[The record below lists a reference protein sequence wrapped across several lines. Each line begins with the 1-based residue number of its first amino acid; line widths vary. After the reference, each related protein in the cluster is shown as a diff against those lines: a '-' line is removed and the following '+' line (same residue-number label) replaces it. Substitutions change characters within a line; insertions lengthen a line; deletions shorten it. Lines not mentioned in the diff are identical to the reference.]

1 VIDVLIALRAVARP
15 LLSGARL
22 GRGSIRQIVQAETDP
37 ENGGNTMAEIKIAA
51 EPRENFG
58 KGAARQLRREG
69 KIPAVLYGHK
79 QEPVHLSLPEH
90 ELFLALK
97 NSNVLLNLD
106 IVGSKSELAIPK
118 AVSKD
123 PVKRTLEH
131 IDLLL
136 VRLGEKVTV
145 DVPIVTTGEIASGGL
160 LELVLTSLSVE
171 TEATHIPS
179 SIEVS
184 VAGLAEGTQIT
195 AAEVAL
201 PEGTTLVTDGEAV
214 VVHVLTPAA
223 TMVED
228 ESAEGAGGES
238 EGSAE

>member
-1 VIDVLIALRAVARP
+1 
-15 LLSGARL
+15 
-22 GRGSIRQIVQAETDP
+22 
-37 ENGGNTMAEIKIAA
+37 MAEIKISA

-58 KGAARQLRREG
+58 KGAARQLRRDG

-90 ELFLALK
+90 DLFLALK
-97 NSNVLLNLD
+97 NSNVLLSLD
-106 IVGSKSELAIPK
+106 IVGGKSELAIPK

-136 VRLGEKVTV
+136 VRRGEKVTV
-145 DVPIVTTGEIASGGL
+145 DVPVVTTGDVASGGL

-184 VAGLAEGTQIT
+184 VEGLAEGTQIT
-195 AAEVAL
+195 AADVAL
-201 PEGTTLVTDGEAV
+201 PAGTTLVTDAEAV
-214 VVHVLTPAA
+214 VVHVLTPASA
-223 TMVED
+223 MAEEET
-228 ESAEGAGGES
+228 AEGETAAEAGE
-238 EGSAE
+238 

>member
-1 VIDVLIALRAVARP
+1 
-15 LLSGARL
+15 
-22 GRGSIRQIVQAETDP
+22 
-37 ENGGNTMAEIKIAA
+37 MAEIKIAA
-51 EPRENFG
+51 EPRANFG

-90 ELFLALK
+90 DLFLALK
-97 NSNVLLNLD
+97 NSNVLLSLD
-106 IVGSKSELAIPK
+106 IVGGKTELAIPK

-136 VRLGEKVTV
+136 VRRGEKVIV
-145 DVPIVTTGEIASGGL
+145 DVPVVTTGEVASGGL

-171 TEATHIPS
+171 TEATHIPT

-184 VAGLAEGTQIT
+184 VEGLAEGTQIT
-195 AAEVAL
+195 AAQVAL
-201 PEGTTLVTDGEAV
+201 PTGTTLVTDAEAV
-214 VVHVLTPAA
+214 VVHVLTPASA
-223 TMVED
+223 LVED
-228 ESAEGAGGES
+228 ETAGEGGES
-238 EGSAE
+238 EAAAE

>member
-1 VIDVLIALRAVARP
+1 
-15 LLSGARL
+15 
-22 GRGSIRQIVQAETDP
+22 
-37 ENGGNTMAEIKIAA
+37 MAEIKIAA
-51 EPRENFG
+51 ELRESFG
-58 KGAARQLRREG
+58 KGAARQLRRDG

-79 QEPVHLSLPEH
+79 EQPVHLALPEH
-90 ELFLALK
+90 ALFLALK

-106 IVGSKSELAIPK
+106 IEGGQSQLAIPK

-145 DVPIVTTGEIASGGL
+145 DVPVITTGDVASGGL

-179 SIEVS
+179 SFEVS
-184 VAGLAEGTQIT
+184 VDGLAEGAQIT
-195 AAEVAL
+195 AADVTL
-201 PEGTTLVTDGEAV
+201 PAGTTLVTDADAV
-214 VVHVLTPAA
+214 VVHVLTPAS
-223 TMVED
+223 T
-228 ESAEGAGGES
+228 SAEDDAAAAEA
-238 EGSAE
+238 EAASAE

>member
-1 VIDVLIALRAVARP
+1 
-15 LLSGARL
+15 
-22 GRGSIRQIVQAETDP
+22 
-37 ENGGNTMAEIKIAA
+37 MAEIKISA

-58 KGAARQLRREG
+58 KGAARQLRRDG

-90 ELFLALK
+90 DLFLALK
-97 NSNVLLNLD
+97 NSNVLLSLD
-106 IVGSKSELAIPK
+106 IVGGKSELAIPK

-136 VRLGEKVTV
+136 VRRGEKVTV
-145 DVPIVTTGEIASGGL
+145 DVPVVTTGDVASGGL

-184 VAGLAEGTQIT
+184 VEGLAEGTQIT
-195 AAEVAL
+195 AADVAL
-201 PEGTTLVTDGEAV
+201 PAGTTLVTDAEAV
-214 VVHVLTPAA
+214 VVHVLTPASA
-223 TMVED
+223 MAEEET
-228 ESAEGAGGES
+228 AEGETAADAGE
-238 EGSAE
+238 

>member
-1 VIDVLIALRAVARP
+1 
-15 LLSGARL
+15 
-22 GRGSIRQIVQAETDP
+22 
-37 ENGGNTMAEIKIAA
+37 MAEIKIAA